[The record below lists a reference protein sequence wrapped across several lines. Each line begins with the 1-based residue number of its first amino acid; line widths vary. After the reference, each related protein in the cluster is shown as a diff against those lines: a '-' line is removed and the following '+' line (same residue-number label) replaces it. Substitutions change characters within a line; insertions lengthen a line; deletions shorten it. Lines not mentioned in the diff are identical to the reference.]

1 MKAHRRYG
9 IPTLMLAPGGSPNYY
24 AKSPISQLQP
34 RELPT
39 SPAGRMFY
47 IPGIPGD
54 YDKAESLI
62 RRKFVRDLAP
72 QLSVFFEDVSDDDYE
87 TFKQAISPLAG
98 LRSLAKNTQGRPEY
112 RDKIASTVGSLSRL
126 PEGFLPQFVD
136 PLKQSLESELSR
148 LSPRLGPPAP
158 DFMDVQKALLESA
171 KSSSEAAAEAA
182 RQEQEGLTGTATTP
196 AETAPPPAGTAAT
209 SAATPTTPAGV
220 GPADYGAG
228 IVGVDAQTDAA
239 AGYGPTGTKEAAVTP
254 TTNPTVV
261 TSIQSTIS
269 DIMGGEEAQF
279 DEGKRLQELK
289 DTFGLGISDM
299 EKAAP
304 GLAFAFSLMG
314 AQRAPG
320 ESPFNALVRAAGSA
334 GEAATKSN
342 LALKQRERAIDSS
355 LASTVLG
362 EKKAA
367 EQYARS
373 KEWVAVWNG
382 GFDENGVA
390 QAEYLRMN
398 ADQIQKANEAGLQI
412 VPLNVVST
420 ATTAFAARSK
430 AAAEAGNVLNQQII
444 KAYEPK
450 SVQMTFST
458 NPTQTVDGRRLTGVD
473 PTDGKVREV
482 VIADDVSG
490 QGRLVSN
497 LLKDSATTLD
507 LVNEMDSLINQTTG
521 AINVASALSE
531 KTMSLLGLGKNA
543 TAEDLYRAASEKGGV
558 AFSNLS
564 GFAKNKINV
573 DNAYNELGADGVKR
587 LLNIQ
592 GDFSEEDLKK
602 RLSENINN
610 VRGHKPIEKPGEN
623 ASDEAKSAYQARV
636 RFRAIQNALAAQ
648 LAPILLGESGRTIS
662 DADRVRVIALLGGF
676 SDFSKAGVLTTAE
689 EMRESTRMLREIL
702 SKYKD
707 SALQDAVRMI
717 NSYDE
722 ASGYISPITKGAIYS
737 PSKDDE
743 EVISEL
749 RGSVQAFKRPNAGQ
763 AGQTSGVTT
772 VKSSEL

>member
-1 MKAHRRYG
+1 MKAHRRNG
-9 IPTLMLAPGGSPNYY
+9 IPTLMLQEGGEATSSAFGRFFTP
-24 AKSPISQLQP
+24 SQKEYEN
-34 RELPT
+34 RERQQFIAALTRSTPSIFTQQTPAQQKLRVPT
-39 SPAGRMFY
+39 
-47 IPGIPGD
+47 
-54 YDKAESLI
+54 
-62 RRKFVRDLAP
+62 RDLSRDLRIRT
-72 QLSVFFEDVSDDDYE
+72 QGGLNSLTGSDYAS
-87 TFKQAISPLAG
+87 TISEYYD
-98 LRSLAKNTQGRPEY
+98 RSLAPNIDPGIRGVLKKEYDRVVLPRMRVRQGSIAAAQAAGSPLEDDIVRLA
-112 RDKIASTVGSLSRL
+112 KI
-126 PEGFLPQFVD
+126 
-136 PLKQSLESELSR
+136 
-148 LSPRLGPPAP
+148 
-158 DFMDVQKALLESA
+158 
-171 KSSSEAAAEAA
+171 SEAD
-182 RQEQEGLTGTATTP
+182 RQEQEGLAGTATAP
-196 AETAPPPAGTAAT
+196 AETATAPAETATTPAGTAAT
-209 SAATPTTPAGV
+209 PAGTAATPAATVAPESPDAEALRQAT
-220 GPADYGAG
+220 GAPTQ
-228 IVGVDAQTDAA
+228 AEEAA
-239 AGYGPTGTKEAAVTP
+239 ATADKNGAPTP

-289 DTFGLGISDM
+289 EKFGLGISDM

-320 ESPFNALVRAAGSA
+320 ESPFNALVRAAASA

-373 KEWVAVWNG
+373 MEWVAVWNG
-382 GFDENGVA
+382 GFDERGMPK
-390 QAEYLRMN
+390 AEYLRMN

-412 VPLNVVST
+412 VPVNVVSS
-420 ATTAFAARSK
+420 ATTAFATRSR
-430 AAAEAGNVLNQQII
+430 AAAEATIELGKRVGKALEPTAVGMKFLTNQNQD
-444 KAYEPK
+444 
-450 SVQMTFST
+450 V
-458 NPTQTVDGRRLTGVD
+458 NGRRLTGFD
-473 PTDGKVREV
+473 PKDGKLREV

-490 QGRLVSN
+490 QGRFVGN
-497 LLKDSATTLD
+497 LLKDSAATIG
-507 LVNEMDSLINQTTG
+507 LVDEMDGLIDQSTG
-521 AINVASALSE
+521 AVNVASAAFD
-531 KTMSLLGLGKNA
+531 KARSLLNLSKGD
-543 TAEDLYRAASEKGGV
+543 TAEDFYRKASEKGGV
-558 AFSNLS
+558 AFNNLS
-564 GFAKNKINV
+564 GFAKSKINV

-610 VRGHKPIEKPGEN
+610 VRGHKVIEKPAEN
-623 ASDEAKSAYQARV
+623 ASPDVKSAYEARV

-689 EMRESTRMLREIL
+689 EMRQSTRMLREIL
-702 SKYKD
+702 GKYKD

-722 ASGYISPITKGAIYS
+722 ASSYISPITKGALYA
-737 PSKDDE
+737 PSRDDE
-743 EVISEL
+743 EVIREL
-749 RGSVQAFKRPNAGQ
+749 KGYAQQFNKPNAGQ

-772 VKSSEL
+772 YSASELSQGSS